1 MTLLLPAQASVL
13 LALFAL
19 CRLGAAQPIE
29 VIVQKQGERI
39 VIDVKASAA
48 VDAGCAWSVLTDYD
62 HMHEFISNIKASS
75 VTSRQGNAWEV
86 DQTTEAR
93 LAFLHFSFHAL
104 RAIELEPDKREIRA
118 RLIKGDFKSYEY
130 TTRVIDH
137 GGNSVSMTHH
147 GEYVPDRWVPPVIG
161 PDVIRS
167 ATHKQYEELLVEM
180 LKRHQ
185 AGGSGGPPC
194 GGARTH

>member
-1 MTLLLPAQASVL
+1 MTLSPPVRASAVL
-13 LALFAL
+13 VLCAL
-19 CRLGAAQPIE
+19 CRTAGAQTIE
-29 VIVQKQGERI
+29 VAVQKQGERI

-48 VDAGCAWSVLTDYD
+48 VDAACAWSVLTDYD

-93 LAFLHFSFHAL
+93 IAFLSFKFHAV
-104 RAIELEPDKREIRA
+104 RAVELEPDRREIRA
-118 RLIKGDFKSYEY
+118 HLIKGDFKSYEY
-130 TTRVIDH
+130 TTRLIDH
-137 GGNSVSMTHH
+137 GGSSVSMTHH

-167 ATHKQYEELLVEM
+167 ATHKQYEELVGEM
-180 LKRHQ
+180 VKRHRT
-185 AGGSGGPPC
+185 GGAPC
-194 GGARTH
+194 GGAKPAG